1 MSLVG
6 PRPVVPE
13 FTRESAAEYADLLKV
28 RPGLTDPATVRYCH
42 ETEILSQVAEPMQYF
57 RKVVI
62 PEKLRLS
69 RSYMLKATVASD
81 FEVMAETVMALF
93 SPVPPHVLAPGL
105 ETPPRQLSAVSMSQ
119 D

>member
-13 FTRESAAEYADLLKV
+13 FTRESAAEYADLPKV

-69 RSYMLKATVASD
+69 RSYMLKATVSWQ
-81 FEVMAETVMALF
+81 
-93 SPVPPHVLAPGL
+93 
-105 ETPPRQLSAVSMSQ
+105 RR
-119 D
+119 